1 MLLIN
6 DFNPSAN
13 FLQALDCETF
23 YTTGSKKNS
32 LQDITQNIIECFTI
46 KQDVTHVV
54 IPVPYA
60 QSLDLATVE
69 ENQISVEQSW
79 QKIFSQIITLASF
92 LDATNVQYLIFDM
105 CNNFEYR
112 HIKGL
117 QGFDKLKLINDNKN
131 IINLFEFC
139 GNKFMYDQ
147 LPADEQ
153 KNIDAYMWQH
163 HQDEYKA
170 LENYLIDYLNRKL

>member
-6 DFNPSAN
+6 DWNPSSN
-13 FLQALDCETF
+13 FLQALNCETVHI
-23 YTTGSKKNS
+23 TGSKQNS
-32 LQDITQNIIECFTI
+32 LQDITQNIIECFTV
-46 KQDVTHVV
+46 KQDIKYVV
-54 IPVPYA
+54 IPLPYA
-60 QSLDLATVE
+60 QSFELATIE
-69 ENQISVEQSW
+69 ENEISVEQSW

-92 LDATNVQYLIFDM
+92 LDANNVKYLMFDM
-105 CNNFEYR
+105 CNNFGYQ

-117 QGFDKLKLINDNKN
+117 QGFKKLKLINDNKN

-163 HQDEYKA
+163 HQDEYQA

>member
-23 YTTGSKKNS
+23 YTTGSKKNT
-32 LQDITQNIIECFTI
+32 LQDITQNIIECVAE
-46 KQDVTHVV
+46 KQDIRYVV

-60 QSLDLATVE
+60 QSLELATV

-79 QKIFSQIITLASF
+79 QKIFSQIIALASF
-92 LDATNVQYLIFDM
+92 LDSMNVQYLIFDM
-105 CNNFEYR
+105 CNNFEYQ

-117 QGFDKLKLINDNKN
+117 KGFEKLKLINDNKN
-131 IINLFEFC
+131 IINL
-139 GNKFMYDQ
+139 
-147 LPADEQ
+147 
-153 KNIDAYMWQH
+153 NISSNH
-163 HQDEYKA
+163 FIK
-170 LENYLIDYLNRKL
+170 IS

>member
-6 DFNPSAN
+6 DWNPSTN
-13 FLQALDCETF
+13 FLKALDCENF
-23 YTTGSKKNS
+23 YSTGYKKTS
-32 LQDITQNIIECFTI
+32 FQDITQNIIECITT
-46 KQDVTHVV
+46 KQDIKYVV
-54 IPVPYA
+54 VAVPYA
-60 QSLDLATVE
+60 QSLELATIE
-69 ENQISVEQSW
+69 ENHISVEQSW

-92 LDATNVQYLIFDM
+92 LEANNLQYLMFDM

-117 QGFDKLKLINDNKN
+117 EGFEKLKLIKDNKN

-147 LPADEQ
+147 LPTDEQ
-153 KNIDAYMWQH
+153 KNIDAYMWTH
-163 HQDEYKA
+163 HHDEYKA

>member
-6 DFNPSAN
+6 DWNPSAN
-13 FLQALDCETF
+13 FLEALGCEKF
-23 YTTGSKKNS
+23 YSTGYRESS
-32 LQDITQNIIECFTI
+32 FQDITQNIIECITT
-46 KQDVTHVV
+46 KQDVNYVV
-54 IPVPYA
+54 ISIPYA
-60 QSLDLATVE
+60 QSLQKATIID
-69 ENQISVEQSW
+69 NQTSVEQSW

-92 LDATNVQYLIFDM
+92 LEANNLKYLMFDM

-117 QGFDKLKLINDNKN
+117 DGFEKLKLINDNKN

-147 LPADEQ
+147 LPTDEQ
-153 KNIDAYMWQH
+153 KNIDAYLWQH
-163 HQDEYKA
+163 HQDEYNA

>member
-6 DFNPSAN
+6 DWNPSAN
-13 FLQALDCETF
+13 FLKALDCENF
-23 YTTGSKKNS
+23 YSTGYKKTS
-32 LQDITQNIIECFTI
+32 FQDITQNIIECITS
-46 KQDVTHVV
+46 KQDIKYVV
-54 IPVPYA
+54 VAVPYA
-60 QSLDLATVE
+60 QSLELATIE
-69 ENQISVEQSW
+69 ENHISVEQSW

-92 LDATNVQYLIFDM
+92 LEANNLQYLMFDM

-117 QGFDKLKLINDNKN
+117 EGFEKLKLINDNKN

-147 LPADEQ
+147 LPTDEQ
-153 KNIDAYMWQH
+153 KNIDAYMWTH
-163 HQDEYKA
+163 HHDEYKA

>member
-6 DFNPSAN
+6 NWNPSAN

-23 YTTGSKKNS
+23 HITGSKQNS
-32 LQDITQNIIECFTI
+32 LQDITQHIIECFTV
-46 KQDVTHVV
+46 KQDIKYVV
-54 IPVPYA
+54 IPLPYA
-60 QSLDLATVE
+60 QSFKLATIE
-69 ENQISVEQSW
+69 ENEISVEQSW

-92 LDATNVQYLIFDM
+92 LDANNVKYLMFDM
-105 CNNFEYR
+105 CNNFEYQ

-117 QGFDKLKLINDNKN
+117 KGFEKLKLINDNKN